1 MMGKSC
7 SHLLRPLAHFDYSV
21 NVMCCLRCFISTT
34 IQLLRMMTPHSSS
47 FTTQQPDEHWSVV
60 LGRFIIV
67 SKPYLSL
74 LIYFGCC
81 FFDFV
86 FFEVFD
92 CVDSCRIFFFF
103 FDLDSDF
110 VVRVVG

>member
-1 MMGKSC
+1 MGKSC
-7 SHLLRPLAHFDYSV
+7 SHHHTPLAHFDYSV

-34 IQLLRMMTPHSSS
+34 IQLLRMTPHSSS
-47 FTTQQPDEHWSVV
+47 FTTQQPDEHSSVV